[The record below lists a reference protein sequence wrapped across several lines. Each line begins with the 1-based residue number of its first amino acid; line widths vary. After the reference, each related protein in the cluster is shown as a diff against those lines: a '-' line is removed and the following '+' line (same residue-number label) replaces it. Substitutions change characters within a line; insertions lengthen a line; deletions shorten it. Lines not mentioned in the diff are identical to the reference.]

1 MVGLEALRKSDLFEG
16 LGDEELLAIARLARE
31 EKFDA
36 GSVIFREKGPA
47 NYLYIVREG
56 RVAILIDISRRK
68 QAVIDTISRN
78 CSFGWSAMVPPY
90 TYTGTARTVEPTRAI
105 VISGQELRGLC
116 STCCSTCYTI
126 MEKITRIISKRLKD
140 TRLQL
145 VSLLHS

>member
-56 RVAILIDISRRK
+56 RVAILIDISRGK
-68 QAVIDTISRN
+68 QAVIDTIYRVTTSV
-78 CSFGWSAMVPPY
+78 SVPPVDS
-90 TYTGTARTVEPTRAI
+90 TSVSTTTSDTIPQREDSQRLLWPAI
-105 VISGQELRGLC
+105 VGAVVAAVALGALV
-116 STCCSTCYTI
+116 Y
-126 MEKITRIISKRLKD
+126 
-140 TRLQL
+140 L
-145 VSLLHS
+145 VSRLRRAGRG